1 MQKLVNVEA
10 INVRSEA
17 RVEPDTLI
25 GPIFLGQAVDDLEDG
40 PEGWHHVRTAV
51 DGKSTEG
58 FVKAALP
65 ITKFDWQPPEQPTL
79 RDPASPAREALVAA
93 AVEQWL
99 RFDRGAGKEAKEPFS
114 GFIGEMWKAFGK
126 PFTGKTATQPWSAV
140 AISLMVRTAA
150 REFDEYKSFQQSIG
164 HAAYMWDAIKKNA
177 SGDLAAPFWGVR
189 LDKAKPRVGDIIG
202 SWRERPASY
211 DDYLNASNNPELPS
225 HCDIVVAVGPE
236 VAWAIGGNVQNS
248 VFATGYQ
255 LSSDGTLLS
264 NPRITADG
272 KLVGEAIV
280 LLDNR
285 VSS

>member
-40 PEGWHHVRTAV
+40 PEGWIHVRTAV

-177 SGDLAAPFWGVR
+177 SGDLAAPFWGCGSTR
-189 LDKAKPRVGDIIG
+189 QSPRRATSSQAGARSRRATTTTSMHRTIPSCRAIATS
-202 SWRERPASY
+202 SW
-211 DDYLNASNNPELPS
+211 PS
-225 HCDIVVAVGPE
+225 GRRSHGRSAGTCRTRCSQR
-236 VAWAIGGNVQNS
+236 AIS
-248 VFATGYQ
+248 
-255 LSSDGTLLS
+255 
-264 NPRITADG
+264 
-272 KLVGEAIV
+272 
-280 LLDNR
+280 
-285 VSS
+285 

>member
-10 INVRSEA
+10 INLRTEA
-17 RVEPDTLI
+17 RVAPETLVRTL
-25 GPIFLGQAVDDLEDG
+25 FLGQAVDDLEDG
-40 PEGWHHVRTAV
+40 PEGWHHVRAAV
-51 DGKSTEG
+51 DGKVSEG
-58 FVKAALP
+58 FIKATLP
-65 ITKFDWQPPEQPTL
+65 ITKFAWQPQEQPTL
-79 RDPASPAREALVAA
+79 RDPATPAREALAAA

-99 RFDRGAGKEAKEPFS
+99 RFDRGAGIETREPYS

-126 PFTGKTATQPWSAV
+126 PHTGTTTGQPWSAV

-150 REFDEYKSFQQSIG
+150 KQFDGYKAFRQSIG
-164 HAAYMWDAIKKNA
+164 HAAYMWDAIKKSA

-189 LDKAKPRVGDIIG
+189 LGQAKPHIGDIVG
-202 SWRERPASY
+202 SWREKPATY
-211 DDYLNASNNPELPS
+211 DDYLNASKNPEMPS

-236 VAWAIGGNVQNS
+236 VAWAIGGNVRNS

-255 LSSDGTLLS
+255 LSSDGSLLR
-264 NPRITADG
+264 NPRINTAG

-285 VSS
+285 VS